1 MSKLIIVMGV
11 SGSGKTTL
19 AKILSNQLQWR
30 FVEADDFHSL
40 EAKQQMQNGIPLT
53 DAIRLPWI
61 ARICQ
66 HLNNNGQEN
75 TVLAYSGLKQQ
86 QRQLFREIG
95 YKTLFVLLHGDF
107 DIIKQRVAQREA
119 HFMPTSLLQSQ
130 FDALQLPT
138 AENDCLILDIGA
150 EDYRQVAMNAAIN
163 FASKQTN

>member
-40 EAKQQMQNGIPLT
+40 EAKKQMQNGIPLT
-53 DAIRLPWI
+53 DSMRLPWI
-61 ARICQ
+61 AKICQ
-66 HLNNNGQEN
+66 HLDNNGKEN

-95 YKTLFVLLHGDF
+95 YQTLFVLLHGDF
-107 DIIKQRVAQREA
+107 NIIKQRIEQRED
-119 HFMPTSLLQSQ
+119 HFMPISLLQSQ
-130 FDALQLPT
+130 FDALQIPT
-138 AENDCLILDIGA
+138 AENDCLILDIGT
-150 EDYRQVAMNAAIN
+150 EDYRQVAMNASIN
-163 FASKQTN
+163 FATKQAN